1 MEKHIEIAIDEQAS
15 ARGVALRRIE
25 DRLAQI
31 DAQLLSVEQR
41 SETLASGSS
50 GSSSSSS
57 SAVLEQRI
65 QLLQQSLQARIE
77 KVEAQYVNLDAE
89 SASAR
94 AALKRDVGGIR
105 SALDA
110 CEARSVMSM
119 RGAASS
125 ESASL
130 SGSLLSRQHQH
141 ASVSASGGG
150 GGGGGRGTVAERR
163 QRLHELYR
171 ELSSLEQQEA
181 ERFLTAP

>member
-50 GSSSSSS
+50 GSSSSS

-150 GGGGGRGTVAERR
+150 GGGRGTVAERR

>member
-25 DRLAQI
+25 DRLAQV
-31 DAQLLSVEQR
+31 DVRLLSVEQR

-50 GSSSSSS
+50 GSSGSSS

-105 SALDA
+105 SALDS

-150 GGGGGRGTVAERR
+150 GGGRGTVAERR

>member
-1 MEKHIEIAIDEQAS
+1 
-15 ARGVALRRIE
+15 
-25 DRLAQI
+25 
-31 DAQLLSVEQR
+31 LLSVEQR

-50 GSSSSSS
+50 GSSGSSS

-150 GGGGGRGTVAERR
+150 GGRGTVAERR

>member
-25 DRLAQI
+25 DRLAQV
-31 DAQLLSVEQR
+31 DARLLSVEQR

-50 GSSSSSS
+50 GSSGSSS

-150 GGGGGRGTVAERR
+150 GGGRGTVAERR

>member
-50 GSSSSSS
+50 GSSGSSS

-150 GGGGGRGTVAERR
+150 GGGRGTVAERR